1 HTSDLPPLRS
11 VIHST
16 HSVIERKSTF
26 VGHAVKAESVEEAT
40 LALQHILTL
49 KKVSKATH
57 NILAYRL
64 SSTSAATNQGSTASA
79 ATLPEVAGSDD
90 DGESPAGK
98 NLLELLHKLDVKD
111 VLIVVTRWYGG
122 VQLGPDRF
130 RVINTKATPQVR
142 RDADERNT
150 PLPSPLHSIGMN
162 DFDPLQPAAYRSPQQ
177 QQGSSRSASPLHAPP
192 PGSGLSSVAPRS
204 PLPGYDRNYRP
215 PGFGPAQ
222 SPGGSEDAWSS
233 PQRPASGGA
242 VEQSG
247 GVSAWGGTSPTAA
260 ARTSGSENAGL
271 VPREPQAID
280 SPSGRGARRRKDT
293 DEEAAG
299 VPQQGQ
305 ARQQQEGF
313 VRLRIVGLDRNRR
326 DIYIK
331 FNAETEPSPA
341 PLSVTCP
348 QSIIPALP
356 LAQTSAATD
365 EEDDRL
371 IKSAFQKWAI
381 RLTSDPSVIR
391 DEETRS
397 FIESDFGYTPRHRKK
412 IASAFAFS
420 RSSRLPGE
428 VDDPLTSA
436 KMSMARLETAFM
448 DTAKV
453 VERTS
458 KTRRATA
465 TAVNELGDQ
474 LNTFAMAEG
483 YQPLANGLKRLARSC
498 KVDADLLAI
507 QSINEQVAL
516 GDILVYQSA
525 NARSAKDTLS
535 NRDGVVE
542 DHRQAAKATIQKRR
556 NIEKLRSASS
566 LKSDRVDE
574 ALDELAEAK
583 KHETLLSTR
592 LAAISSHLQP
602 SLTSHSVSTHADLL
616 SALAEHARSNLLY
629 EKQRLKEYET
639 LRPEMKAIKK
649 PEAGV
654 IYHTPPAGAVGRAG
668 VASAAGMQ
676 RSASNLS
683 AASSAGGSL
692 LPHPQSP
699 SGSPTLNRR
708 FVGPGSP
715 SFTPPLSPRVGA
727 GGGGRDPL
735 SGGGEPGAAAGTR
748 RDLSS
753 MAQKTQKRTVRS
765 MASSVIVEGDRRQR
779 VDARMAASMLAN
791 GF

>member
-1 HTSDLPPLRS
+1 
-11 VIHST
+11 
-16 HSVIERKSTF
+16 
-26 VGHAVKAESVEEAT
+26 
-40 LALQHILTL
+40 
-49 KKVSKATH
+49 
-57 NILAYRL
+57 
-64 SSTSAATNQGSTASA
+64 
-79 ATLPEVAGSDD
+79 
-90 DGESPAGK
+90 
-98 NLLELLHKLDVKD
+98 
-111 VLIVVTRWYGG
+111 
-122 VQLGPDRF
+122 
-130 RVINTKATPQVR
+130 
-142 RDADERNT
+142 
-150 PLPSPLHSIGMN
+150 MN
-162 DFDPLQPAAYRSPQQ
+162 DFDPLHPAVYQPSQQ
-177 QQGSSRSASPLHAPP
+177 QQGAYRTASPLHAPP

-215 PGFGPAQ
+215 PGLGSAQ
-222 SPGGSEDAWSS
+222 SPGGGENAWTS
-233 PQRPASGGA
+233 PQRAVSGGA
-242 VEQSG
+242 VEQG
-247 GVSAWGGTSPTAA
+247 GGAS
-260 ARTSGSENAGL
+260 AGL
-271 VPREPQAID
+271 VPRGPQTID
-280 SPSGRGARRRKDT
+280 PPSGNGLRKRQDT
-293 DEEAAG
+293 DEDEAG

-326 DIYIK
+326 DMYIK
-331 FNAETEPSPA
+331 FNAESNLPTFRNSTYRAISRSYAEFMAYVSA
-341 PLSVTCP
+341 LSVTCP

-381 RLTSDPSVIR
+381 RLTSDPAVIR

-397 FIESDFGYTPRHRKK
+397 FVESDFGYTPRHRKK
-412 IASAFAFS
+412 TASAFAFS

-436 KMSMARLETAFM
+436 KISMARLETAFM
-448 DTAKV
+448 DAAKV

-458 KTRRATA
+458 KTRRAAA

-483 YQPLANGLKRLARSC
+483 YQPLANGFKRLARSC

-507 QSINEQVAL
+507 QSINEQVTL

-592 LAAISSHLQP
+592 LAAISSHLEP
-602 SLTSHSVSTHADLL
+602 SLTSHSVNTHADVLA
-616 SALAEHARSNLLY
+616 ALAEHARSNLLY

-654 IYHTPPAGAVGRAG
+654 IYHTPPALAGAAASGRAG
-668 VASAAGMQ
+668 GGVGAGAGAGMQ
-676 RSASNLS
+676 RSASTLSSS
-683 AASSAGGSL
+683 AASLSSAGGGAS
-692 LPHPQSP
+692 PHVQSP
-699 SGSPTLNRR
+699 SGSPTLHRR

-715 SFTPPLSPRVGA
+715 NFAPPLSPRVGA
-727 GGGGRDPL
+727 AGGGGDPL
-735 SGGGEPGAAAGTR
+735 LGGGGGGGGPGAAAAGTG

-765 MASSVIVEGDRRQR
+765 MASSVVVEGDRRQR

>member
-1 HTSDLPPLRS
+1 
-11 VIHST
+11 
-16 HSVIERKSTF
+16 
-26 VGHAVKAESVEEAT
+26 
-40 LALQHILTL
+40 
-49 KKVSKATH
+49 
-57 NILAYRL
+57 
-64 SSTSAATNQGSTASA
+64 
-79 ATLPEVAGSDD
+79 
-90 DGESPAGK
+90 
-98 NLLELLHKLDVKD
+98 
-111 VLIVVTRWYGG
+111 
-122 VQLGPDRF
+122 
-130 RVINTKATPQVR
+130 
-142 RDADERNT
+142 
-150 PLPSPLHSIGMN
+150 MN
-162 DFDPLQPAAYRSPQQ
+162 DFDPLQPAAYRPPQQ

-233 PQRPASGGA
+233 PQRPASGEA
-242 VEQSG
+242 VEQGG
-247 GVSAWGGTSPTAA
+247 GVSAWGGTSPAAA

-280 SPSGRGARRRKDT
+280 SPSGHGARRRKDT

-331 FNAETEPSPA
+331 FNAESNLPTFRNSTYRAISRSYAEFMAYVSA
-341 PLSVTCP
+341 LSVTCP

-412 IASAFAFS
+412 TASAFAFS

-483 YQPLANGLKRLARSC
+483 YQPLANGFKRLARSC

-683 AASSAGGSL
+683 AASSASGSL

-727 GGGGRDPL
+727 GGGGGDPL
-735 SGGGEPGAAAGTR
+735 SAGGGGPGAAAGAG